1 MFRNTRMAITAK
13 FAAAVLIA
21 ALIGAG
27 TAAADDISD
36 VKVTNSGKLP
46 VKVVI
51 LNLSFGRLS
60 TSNPEFISGSGGGG
74 TAHLSPKVN
83 AYHWE
88 AFAKG
93 PDGRQDA
100 EPCDSDHRHGV
111 SASSITVHCDHTIVG
126 EAKKVED
133 KKTAEAKKV
142 EDKNTAQQGTAQQGT
157 AQQGSGQQQKSP
169 PKLRLDPEQL
179 AKEVEKADDDLEQV
193 RKELD
198 QVRQALDSLNR
209 KDPKAGQKIDALYD
223 QTEAL
228 YKRSVNDKET
238 ITRIKIILQG
248 WAAASPIVTHP
259 PDWTKIDQELKG
271 LGNTFKGLGSLCT
284 PTGDVTG
291 GDAGSNAPPPTNIDP
306 SSKGKHA
313 GGCKWNF

>member
-1 MFRNTRMAITAK
+1 MSRNSRMATTAK

-21 ALIGAG
+21 ASIGAG

-93 PDGRQDA
+93 PDGRQDT

-111 SASSITVHCDHTIVG
+111 SASSITVHCDHTMVG
-126 EAKKVED
+126 EAKKAED
-133 KKTAEAKKV
+133 KKTA
-142 EDKNTAQQGTAQQGT
+142 QQGTT
-157 AQQGSGQQQKSP
+157 QQGSGQQQKSP

-198 QVRQALDSLNR
+198 QVRRVLDLLNP

-228 YKRSVNDKET
+228 YKRSVKDRET

-248 WAAASPIVTHP
+248 WAAASPIVTYP

-271 LGNTFKGLGSLCT
+271 LGDTFKGLGSLCT